1 SSSFVGIAM
10 PTEVM
15 SDAVAGSSV
24 SSGALVL
31 SSGALVV
38 GSVVPPRSL
47 LQAATPPTSSAAV
60 AKPAATFFSVEDILV
75 RSLFARST
83 PAAEGCFALRPARML
98 RVTRPRVVACIQ
110 GPKATSAQVPL
121 SNCVLGVLAAIHAR
135 YRPDRIC
142 ASNTERRRCVPGH
155 TRASAQRAI
164 WTLPDD
170 GAWCPPGFPGLP
182 GLPGRWPSTNTATVR
197 PGTLAVLDD
206 DVHDAA
212 LTTGS
217 APCAWTGESR

>member
-1 SSSFVGIAM
+1 M

-31 SSGALVV
+31 SSGALVD

-75 RSLFARST
+75 RSLFARSM
-83 PAAEGCFALRPARML
+83 PAAEGCFALRPARTL
-98 RVTRPRVVACIQ
+98 RATRPRVVACIQ
-110 GPKATSAQVPL
+110 GPNATGAQVPL
-121 SNCVLGVLAAIHAR
+121 SNCVLGVSAAKHVR
-135 YRPDRIC
+135 YHPASVRI
-142 ASNTERRRCVPGH
+142 SNAGRRRCGLGH
-155 TRASAQRAI
+155 TCASAQRAI

-170 GAWCPPGFPGLP
+170 GAWCPPGFP
-182 GLPGRWPSTNTATVR
+182 
-197 PGTLAVLDD
+197 
-206 DVHDAA
+206 
-212 LTTGS
+212 
-217 APCAWTGESR
+217 